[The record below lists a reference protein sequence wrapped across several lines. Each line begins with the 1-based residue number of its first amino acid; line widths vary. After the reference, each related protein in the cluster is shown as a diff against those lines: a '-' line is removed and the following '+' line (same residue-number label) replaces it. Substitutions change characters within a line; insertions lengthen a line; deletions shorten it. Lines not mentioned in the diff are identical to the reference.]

1 MSVDVKILIKQYID
15 IIIGVDDIEVEII
28 EDTVVLS
35 RDERWHIYII
45 PGRFTMIGCF
55 VDEDIEI
62 SNNLRR
68 EAGNIQHIYESSK
81 NQDETIQ

>member
-1 MSVDVKILIKQYID
+1 MNVEILIKQYVTSIT
-15 IIIGVDDIEVEII
+15 GKDDIDVEII
-28 EDTVVLS
+28 DDTVVLS

-62 SNNLRR
+62 SDVLKKN
-68 EAGNIQHIYESSK
+68 AGSIQYIYDNRTVES
-81 NQDETIQ
+81 ETV

>member
-1 MSVDVKILIKQYID
+1 MDVEVLIKQYVTSLT
-15 IIIGVDDIEVEII
+15 GVDDIDVEIV

-35 RDERWHIYII
+35 RDERWQIYII

-62 SNNLRR
+62 SDILRKNEGSIR
-68 EAGNIQHIYESSK
+68 YIYDNRTVES
-81 NQDETIQ
+81 ETV

>member
-1 MSVDVKILIKQYID
+1 MKVEVLIKQYVTSIT
-15 IIIGVDDIEVEII
+15 GKDDIDVEII

-62 SNNLRR
+62 SDILKKN
-68 EAGNIQHIYESSK
+68 AGSIQYIYDNRS
-81 NQDETIQ
+81 NDETI